1 MSMAV
6 LYLLVKGILE
16 RSSRRR
22 DVLNQVE
29 GGIAAPEVVHSATEA
44 GRMVGFVDV
53 AEFAH
58 VREPHVFREIDL
70 SVLRRRAAPL
80 ADFDMALLEKGI

>member
-1 MSMAV
+1 M

-29 GGIAAPEVVHSATEA
+29 GGIAPEFVHSATGT
-44 GRMVGFVDV
+44 GRMDGFDDL

-58 VREPHVFREIDL
+58 VLEHHVFRELDFN
-70 SVLRRRAAPL
+70 VLRRRAAPL
-80 ADFDMALLEKGI
+80 ANFDVALQEKGI

>member
-1 MSMAV
+1 M

-29 GGIAAPEVVHSATEA
+29 GGIEVVHSATGT
-44 GRMVGFVDV
+44 GRMDGVDDL

-58 VREPHVFREIDL
+58 VLEHHVFRELDFN
-70 SVLRRRAAPL
+70 VLPRRAAPL
-80 ADFDMALLEKGI
+80 AAFDMALQEKGI

>member
-1 MSMAV
+1 MAV

-22 DVLNQVE
+22 DVLSQVE
-29 GGIAAPEVVHSATEA
+29 GGIAAPEFVHSATET
-44 GRMVGFVDV
+44 GRMGYVDAL

-58 VREPHVFREIDL
+58 VLEHHVFRELDFN
-70 SVLRRRAAPL
+70 VLRRRAAPL
-80 ADFDMALLEKGI
+80 ADFDMALQEKGI